1 MVERYVGIVK
11 RCLITMLSEDDKY
24 YSDWLEVLPA
34 CLMGLRFLQHKTL
47 GLAPFT
53 VIHGLIPKVPLRKY
67 AVLPSEEW
75 DDREFDVADLV
86 QTVKYI
92 HEVVLG
98 KLSIADMRAKLAYDA
113 R

>member
-1 MVERYVGIVK
+1 M
-11 RCLITMLSEDDKY
+11 
-24 YSDWLEVLPA
+24 
-34 CLMGLRFLQHKTL
+34 
-47 GLAPFT
+47 
-53 VIHGLIPKVPLRKY
+53 IHGLIPKVPLRKY

-75 DDREFDVADLV
+75 DDREFDVADLA